1 MNIYIYYIFDKLLY
15 CYRMVFKF
23 IIYIEII
30 LLNRLK
36 IIVFLFIGGIKM
48 KWLLVG
54 IFVVLSLGIIGCGQ
68 SEVTSE
74 NSSLP
79 NDMNKK
85 STKTIEFKDIDDK
98 TAFLIALD
106 DASVPQDNAYNI
118 KIEKDEDGNIPI
130 YDIEFETNYGDYD
143 YEIAIE
149 DGSIIGA
156 DYEVDENWFDRL
168 GGSPVTIDE
177 AKQIVHERVLNAP
190 IDTIEIWKKSSN
202 GRDYYEGK
210 LSFNNIKYEF
220 EIDSATGI
228 IYDWNADLE

>member
-1 MNIYIYYIFDKLLY
+1 MSNRQNIFG
-15 CYRMVFKF
+15 
-23 IIYIEII
+23 
-30 LLNRLK
+30 
-36 IIVFLFIGGIKM
+36 FLFIGGIKM

-54 IFVVLSLGIIGCGQ
+54 IFAVLSLGIVGCGQ
-68 SEVTSE
+68 SETKLE

-79 NDMNKK
+79 NGMNKK

-118 KIEKDEDGNIPI
+118 KIEKNEDGNIPI
-130 YDIEFETNYGDYD
+130 YDVEFETNYGDYD

-149 DGSIIGA
+149 DGSIVGA

-168 GGSPVTIDE
+168 GGSSVTIDE
-177 AKQIVHERVLNAP
+177 ARQIVHEKVSKAP
-190 IDTIEIWKKSSN
+190 VDTIEIWEKSSS
-202 GRDYYEGK
+202 GRDYYEGR
-210 LSFNNIKYEF
+210 LLFNNIKYEF

>member
-1 MNIYIYYIFDKLLY
+1 
-15 CYRMVFKF
+15 
-23 IIYIEII
+23 
-30 LLNRLK
+30 
-36 IIVFLFIGGIKM
+36 M

-54 IFVVLSLGIIGCGQ
+54 IFIVLSLGIVGCGQ
-68 SEVTSE
+68 SELKSKS
-74 NSSLP
+74 NSLP
-79 NDMNKK
+79 DGMGEK
-85 STKTIEFKDIDDK
+85 STKTIEFEDIDDK
-98 TAFLIALD
+98 TAFLIALN
-106 DASVPQDNAYNI
+106 DASVPQDNTYNV
-118 KIEKDEDGNIPI
+118 KIEKDEERNIPI

-156 DYEVDENWFDRL
+156 DYEVDEEWFDRL

-177 AKQIVHERVLNAP
+177 AKQIVHEKVSKAP
-190 IDTIEIWKKSSN
+190 IDIIKIWEKSSN

-210 LSFNNIKYEF
+210 LSFNNMKYEF

>member
-1 MNIYIYYIFDKLLY
+1 
-15 CYRMVFKF
+15 
-23 IIYIEII
+23 
-30 LLNRLK
+30 
-36 IIVFLFIGGIKM
+36 M

-54 IFVVLSLGIIGCGQ
+54 ILTVLSLGIVGCGQ
-68 SEVTSE
+68 SEVKSE

-79 NDMNKK
+79 NGMNKK

-118 KIEKDEDGNIPI
+118 KIEKDENGNVPI

-149 DGSIIGA
+149 DGSIIRA
-156 DYEVDENWFDRL
+156 DYEVDEKWFDRL

-177 AKQIVHERVLNAP
+177 ARQIVHGKVLKAP
-190 IDTIEIWKKSSN
+190 IDAIEIWEKSSN

-220 EIDSATGI
+220 EIDSETGI
-228 IYDWNADLE
+228 IFDWNADLK

>member
-1 MNIYIYYIFDKLLY
+1 MSNRQNIFG
-15 CYRMVFKF
+15 
-23 IIYIEII
+23 
-30 LLNRLK
+30 
-36 IIVFLFIGGIKM
+36 FLFIGGIKM

-54 IFVVLSLGIIGCGQ
+54 IFAVLSLGIVGCGQ
-68 SEVTSE
+68 SETKLE

-79 NDMNKK
+79 NGMNKK

-118 KIEKDEDGNIPI
+118 KIEKNEDGNIPI
-130 YDIEFETNYGDYD
+130 YDVEFETNYGDYD

-149 DGSIIGA
+149 DGSIVGA
-156 DYEVDENWFDRL
+156 DYEVDEKWFDRL

-177 AKQIVHERVLNAP
+177 ARQIVHEKVSKAP
-190 IDTIEIWKKSSN
+190 VDTIEIWEKSSS
-202 GRDYYEGK
+202 GRDYYEGR
-210 LSFNNIKYEF
+210 LLFNNIKYEF